1 MILFEIDNEE
11 ETVVQHSKKTRT
23 YVTHAMCRIHY
34 FTAGQ
39 WHMRIKILTDI
50 EILRANYR

>member
-11 ETVVQHSKKTRT
+11 ETVVQHSKKPST
-23 YVTHAMCRIHY
+23 YATHAMCRIHY

-39 WHMRIKILTDI
+39 WHTLIKILTDI